1 MTPEYHQRNYWFW
14 LAALASAFVLMLL
27 LALSYLML
35 SRGLGL
41 FWPADIVQFRVSQ
54 NAESP
59 HEASLVLGEV
69 VSQQQLTAPQLA
81 AAGLTFSAP
90 ATRILVKQGYQP
102 SGAPA
107 FRWYWQQQLSDVQR
121 PPEVLLV
128 RHRQF
133 GELYGWPQ
141 AMSEGQ
147 LLLQLANGQQLRL
160 QQADILLQ
168 LAPNSLSWL
177 EKMRWYAGQWW
188 SFLSTEPREANSAG
202 GILPAITGTLLSVL
216 LMAVVVAPIGIM
228 AGIYLHEYARDSRL
242 VRLVRLSVH
251 NLAGVPSV
259 VFGVFGLGFFVYVL
273 GGSIDQLFYSER
285 LPQPTFGT
293 PGLIWVSLTLALLT
307 LPVVIVATEEGLA
320 RIPAS
325 LRLGGY
331 ALGATK
337 AEVLRKLILP
347 AARPAML
354 TGIILAVSRAA
365 GEVAPLIFVG
375 VVKYAPVLP
384 LSSTAPYIQLDQQI
398 MSLGFQIYDV
408 GLQSSNADAAEPR
421 VFAIALVLLALI
433 GSLNLL
439 AMRLRRYY
447 QRRAQS

>member
-1 MTPEYHQRNYWFW
+1 
-14 LAALASAFVLMLL
+14 
-27 LALSYLML
+27 
-35 SRGLGL
+35 
-41 FWPADIVQFRVSQ
+41 
-54 NAESP
+54 
-59 HEASLVLGEV
+59 
-69 VSQQQLTAPQLA
+69 
-81 AAGLTFSAP
+81 
-90 ATRILVKQGYQP
+90 
-102 SGAPA
+102 
-107 FRWYWQQQLSDVQR
+107 
-121 PPEVLLV
+121 
-128 RHRQF
+128 
-133 GELYGWPQ
+133 
-141 AMSEGQ
+141 
-147 LLLQLANGQQLRL
+147 LQLAHGQQLRL

>member
-1 MTPEYHQRNYWFW
+1 MTTDSHQRNPWFW
-14 LAALASAFVLMLL
+14 LAALSSALVLLAV
-27 LALSYLML
+27 LALSYQML
-35 SRGLGL
+35 SRGLSL
-41 FWPADIVQFRVSQ
+41 FWPAELVQFQTTEPGKAVAGQ
-54 NAESP
+54 
-59 HEASLVLGEV
+59 V
-69 VSQQQLTAPQLA
+69 VAKQQLSAQQLA
-81 AAGLTFSAP
+81 AAQLDLPAP
-90 ATRILVKQGYQP
+90 ATRILLKQGYQGNNEP
-102 SGAPA
+102 T
-107 FRWYWQQQLSDVQR
+107 FRWYWLSQLGDRQT
-121 PPEVLLV
+121 PADLLLL
-128 RHRQF
+128 RHQSL
-133 GELYGWPQ
+133 GDLYGWQ
-141 AMSEGQ
+141 EVGEAGQ
-147 LLLQLANGQQLRL
+147 LQLRLANGQLLRL
-160 QQADILLQ
+160 KESDILLQ
-168 LAPNSLSWL
+168 LAPNALTL
-177 EKMRWYAGQWW
+177 IGKLRWYLQQWW
-188 SFLSTEPREANSAG
+188 QFLTTEPREANSAG
-202 GILPAITGTLLSVL
+202 GIFPAIVGTLVSVL
-216 LMAVVVAPIGIM
+216 LMALLVAPIGIL
-228 AGIYLHEYARDSRL
+228 AGIYLHEYARDGRL

-273 GGSIDQLFYSER
+273 GGSIDQLFYPQQ

-307 LPVVIVATEEGLA
+307 LPVVIVATEQGLA

-331 ALGATK
+331 ALGATQ

-354 TGIILAVSRAA
+354 TGIVLAVSRAA

-384 LSSTAPYIQLDQQI
+384 VSSSASYLQLDQQI

-447 QRRAQS
+447 QRRPYQS

>member
-54 NAESP
+54 SAESP
-59 HEASLVLGEV
+59 HDAPWVLGEV
-69 VSQQQLTAPQLA
+69 VSRQQLTAPQLA

-133 GELYGWPQ
+133 GELYGWPK
-141 AMSEGQ
+141 AASEDQ

-160 QQADILLQ
+160 QQADIMLQ

-325 LRLGGY
+325 LRLGGF